1 MSAIHR
7 AAFHFNDDAAT
18 VALRVKTVIDYL
30 GITRV
35 EIADR
40 IGKGRQYV
48 RKALNG
54 AAPLTVAELCTVAGM
69 CGLPPHA
76 FLIPENAEFCRLV
89 SEVAPKRRPRRRR
102 KVKPSTQPR

>member
-18 VALRVKTVIDYL
+18 VAVRVKAVVDYM

-35 EIADR
+35 AIADR
-40 IGKGRQYV
+40 IGKGRDYV

-54 AAPLTVAELCTVAGM
+54 LAPMTVAELLTISAM

-76 FLIPENAEFCRLV
+76 FLIPRDDEFCKMV
-89 SEVAPKRRPRRRR
+89 QEIAPKRRPLRR
-102 KVKPSTQPR
+102 KKEHRR